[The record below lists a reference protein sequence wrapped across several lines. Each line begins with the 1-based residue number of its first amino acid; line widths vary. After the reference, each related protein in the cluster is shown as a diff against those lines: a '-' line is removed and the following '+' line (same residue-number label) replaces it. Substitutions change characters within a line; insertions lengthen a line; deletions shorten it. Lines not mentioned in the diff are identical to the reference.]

1 MAVTY
6 SIHQLKI
13 FIVEDALRASR
24 WQPTFEAYHEI
35 WNCSRI
41 DWMQFDQV
49 VVLLLNQGV
58 DTSKAGKS
66 FKHGADLF
74 VIVGK
79 LIEV

>member
-1 MAVTY
+1 MHASSQNMAMTY

-24 WQPTFEAYHEI
+24 WQPAFEASYEI

-41 DWMQFDQV
+41 DWMQFDQL
-49 VVLLLNQGV
+49 VVLLLDQGV

-66 FKHGADLF
+66 F
-74 VIVGK
+74 
-79 LIEV
+79 